1 MSVWWC
7 LIDSA
12 LVEAICR
19 EDETA
24 GTLISVQEAG
34 GRKREQEQVRKAFK
48 LAVYPPVEENV
59 VRLSV
64 AVPMWVLEK
73 KIHLCSQDASGHVLV
88 SYNYD
93 FHLFTLYFG
102 IRRCSSE
109 TCVIIPRQRQTIS
122 VEFIF

>member
-64 AVPMWVLEK
+64 AVPMWVQGKKNTSAVKMLQVTFLSLIITTFIYSPYILE
-73 KIHLCSQDASGHVLV
+73 SGEAVVRLVL
-88 SYNYD
+88 
-93 FHLFTLYFG
+93 
-102 IRRCSSE
+102 
-109 TCVIIPRQRQTIS
+109 
-122 VEFIF
+122 